1 MTKQD
6 TSLQL
11 YSWWPRH
18 GSNRNAFGGCLG
30 GNGVGQAHASERD
43 LALGNG
49 EMLPTATTWIDLE
62 IIELSEISQT
72 ENVKNHTISL
82 ICGI

>member
-1 MTKQD
+1 M
-6 TSLQL
+6 
-11 YSWWPRH
+11 
-18 GSNRNAFGGCLG
+18 
-30 GNGVGQAHASERD
+30 GQAHASERD

-49 EMLPTATTWIDLE
+49 EMLPTATAWVDLE